1 MIQVEFDKGRYIGP
15 FSRSDLEAEIG
26 PFQSSPLSLVPKS
39 GKPGKFRLIQNL
51 SHPHNNHPTPSIN
64 AFLNSDEFP
73 CTWGTFRTMCT
84 LIRSLPPGT
93 QAATRDIAEAYRI
106 IPLHENQWPGV
117 VVRVSNDPEL
127 FALNTSNSFG
137 CATAGGLFG
146 LFGDA
151 LADLLRARG
160 IGPILKWV
168 DDFVFIRIPKET
180 IENYNDRRA
189 SDRQT
194 LALNGGQI
202 QTGGRLWFKGDTLP
216 ETGAEHYAESLEFP
230 LRHIR
235 DHRDQGRTFPYGF
248 NEINEITAPL
258 GIPWEMSKDVPFS
271 ETVIFA
277 GFAWDLEKKRV
288 SLPESK
294 KEKYTQAMLAW
305 RQRVTHTLEDTRKLY
320 GKLLYVCHIV
330 PQGRAY
336 LTVFEKMMASFHE
349 RPFTP
354 RHPPKDLS
362 EDLRWWQ
369 DIFSRPS
376 LSREIPGNRHITDV
390 HGFSDASSNTGLGV
404 VLGNKWRAWRLLPG
418 WKNQGRDIGWAEAV
432 AMELLVRIVLQHQ
445 PLSGIKIYGDNNGV
459 VEGWWSGR
467 SRNPETNRVFKRVHL
482 LLEKRDTVLITRYV
496 NTARNPADG
505 PSRGIYPSRNLLLP
519 HIKLPKDLEP
529 FIVDFDAPL
538 QPSERAVPQRIPPD
552 PKLLIP
558 HSEWLRRLQANRT
571 ADDQPDPSAQTF
583 PFDREP

>member
-1 MIQVEFDKGRYIGP
+1 
-15 FSRSDLEAEIG
+15 
-26 PFQSSPLSLVPKS
+26 
-39 GKPGKFRLIQNL
+39 
-51 SHPHNNHPTPSIN
+51 
-64 AFLNSDEFP
+64 
-73 CTWGTFRTMCT
+73 MCT

-117 VVRVSNDPEL
+117 VVHVSNDPEL
-127 FALNTSNSFG
+127 FTLNTSNSFG

-151 LADLLRARG
+151 LVDLLRMRG

-168 DDFVFIRIPKET
+168 DDFVFIRTPKET

-202 QTGGRLWFKGDTLP
+202 QTGGRIWFKGDTLP

-230 LRHIR
+230 LQHIR

-271 ETVIFA
+271 EIVIFA

-354 RHPPKDLS
+354 RHPPKDLI

-376 LSREIPGNRHITDV
+376 LARDPRKPTH
-390 HGFSDASSNTGLGV
+390 HRCPWLLRCQF
-404 VLGNKWRAWRLLPG
+404 KYWPWRCAW
-418 WKNQGRDIGWAEAV
+418 
-432 AMELLVRIVLQHQ
+432 
-445 PLSGIKIYGDNNGV
+445 
-459 VEGWWSGR
+459 
-467 SRNPETNRVFKRVHL
+467 
-482 LLEKRDTVLITRYV
+482 
-496 NTARNPADG
+496 
-505 PSRGIYPSRNLLLP
+505 
-519 HIKLPKDLEP
+519 
-529 FIVDFDAPL
+529 
-538 QPSERAVPQRIPPD
+538 
-552 PKLLIP
+552 
-558 HSEWLRRLQANRT
+558 
-571 ADDQPDPSAQTF
+571 
-583 PFDREP
+583 

>member
-1 MIQVEFDKGRYIGP
+1 MKYPQIVEYISHGAHAGIPQLLHSYTPFNKQSTETLHEAFNNMIQVEFDKGRYIGP

-26 PFQSSPLSLVPKS
+26 PFQSSPLSLVPKA

-64 AFLNSDEFP
+64 AFLDSDQFP

-84 LIRSLPPGT
+84 LIRNLPPGA

-117 VVRVSNDPEL
+117 VVRVSNNPEL
-127 FALNTSNSFG
+127 FVLNTSNSFS
-137 CATAGGLFG
+137 CATTGGLFG

-151 LADLLRARG
+151 LADLLRAKG

-168 DDFVFIRIPKET
+168 DDFIFIRIPKET
-180 IENYNDRRA
+180 IDNYNDQRA
-189 SDRQT
+189 FHRIT
-194 LALNGGQI
+194 LARNGGQI
-202 QTGGRLWFKGDTLP
+202 QTGGRLWFKGDVLP
-216 ETGAEHYAESLEFP
+216 ETGMEHFTEGLDFP

-235 DHRDQGRTFPYGF
+235 DHEDQGHTFPYGF
-248 NEINEITAPL
+248 DEINEITTPL
-258 GIPWEMSKDVPFS
+258 GVPWELSKDVEFS
-271 ETVIFA
+271 KIVIFA
-277 GFAWDLEKKRV
+277 GFVWDLEKKRV

-305 RQRVTHTLEDTRKLY
+305 KQRTTHTLEDTRKLY

-354 RHPPKDLS
+354 RHPHKNLNKDLC
-362 EDLRWWQ
+362 WWHE
-369 DIFSRPS
+369 IFSHPS

-390 HGFSDASSNTGLGV
+390 HGYSDASSNTGLGI

-418 WKNQGRDIGWAEAV
+418 WKEQGRDIGWAEAV

-445 PLSGIKIYGDNNGV
+445 PLAGVKIYGDNNGV

-467 SRNPETNRVFKRVHL
+467 SRNAETNRVFKRIHL

-496 NTARNPADG
+496 NTTQNPADG
-505 PSRGIYPSRNLLLP
+505 PSRGIYPPGNLLLP
-519 HIKLPKDLEP
+519 CISLPKDLEP
-529 FIVDFDAPL
+529 FIIDFNTPF
-538 QPSERAVPQRIPPD
+538 QPC
-552 PKLLIP
+552 K
-558 HSEWLRRLQANRT
+558 
-571 ADDQPDPSAQTF
+571 
-583 PFDREP
+583 